1 MRLPSIA
8 AVAFLM
14 SCAAVAAT
22 PADAPKSDVRARI
35 AERLDV
41 RPEDVRP
48 SPVPGL
54 FEVVAGTEVGYVSAD
69 GRFYIDGDLFDME
82 TRANLTEESRKAG
95 RVALLKGVRDEDTIV
110 FAPKGYKYTVNVFT
124 DVDCGYC
131 RKLHAEIA
139 ELNRLGVK
147 VRYLMYPRNGPGT
160 EAWKKAEAVW
170 CSADRNDALT
180 RAKRG
185 EAVTSKAC
193 DTPVASQYALGQEL
207 GIRGTPGIIT
217 DRGDYVAGYMPA
229 QRLVDHLKTL
239 AEKT

>member
-1 MRLPSIA
+1 MRLLPFA
-8 AVAFLM
+8 AVLIL
-14 SCAAVAAT
+14 SSTAAVAA
-22 PADAPKSDVRARI
+22 AANAPSTDVRAAI

-41 RPEDVRP
+41 KPEDIRP

-54 FEVVAGTEVGYVSAD
+54 FEVVSGTEVGYVSAD
-69 GRFYIDGDLFDME
+69 GRFYIDGDVFDMA
-82 TRANLTEESRKAG
+82 TRANLTEERRRSG
-95 RVALLKGVRDEDTIV
+95 RAALLKGIHDEDTIV

-131 RKLHAEIA
+131 RKLHAEIT

-170 CSADRNDALT
+170 CSDNRNDALT

-185 EAVTSKAC
+185 EAVSARAC
-193 DTPVASQYALGQEL
+193 DTPVATQYALGQEV
-207 GIRGTPGIIT
+207 GIRGTPGIVT
-217 DRGDYVAGYMPA
+217 DRGDYIAGYMPA
-229 QRLVDHLKTL
+229 PRLVEHLKSL
-239 AEKT
+239 ADKN